1 MLVPIT
7 RNRPTQ

>member
-7 RNRPTQ
+7 RA